1 MAKLLQ
7 SIILHF
13 VYREMMSSLRWIGLR
28 KLLWVKQ
35 QNGWEIEDY
44 RGVEETL
51 VKLTNSNEIN
61 PDQIKKLKI
70 FATKE
75 MIMLRKHSKYFLN
88 DWRRNTGIRFASTLM
103 WINYLPSLTSSERCS
118 WDSLKFTRL
127 ALSGVLTSPL
137 ESILRICGFGHFVS
151 DERWVSRSREAT
163 RTKSG
168 KRIEKIRSKI
178 TAFEMIFQIGWKLL
192 LIF

>member
-35 QNGWEIEDY
+35 QNGWEIKDY

-70 FATKE
+70 FATEE
-75 MIMLRKHSKYFLN
+75 MIMLRKLSKYFLN
-88 DWRRNTGIRFASTLM
+88 VWRRNTVVSCWIASTY
-103 WINYLPSLTSSERCS
+103 INVDKLFTKSHFFRTLLLRLKSSL
-118 WDSLKFTRL
+118 TRL

-137 ESILRICGFGHFVS
+137 ESILR
-151 DERWVSRSREAT
+151 
-163 RTKSG
+163 
-168 KRIEKIRSKI
+168 KRRLETI
-178 TAFEMIFQIGWKLL
+178 
-192 LIF
+192 